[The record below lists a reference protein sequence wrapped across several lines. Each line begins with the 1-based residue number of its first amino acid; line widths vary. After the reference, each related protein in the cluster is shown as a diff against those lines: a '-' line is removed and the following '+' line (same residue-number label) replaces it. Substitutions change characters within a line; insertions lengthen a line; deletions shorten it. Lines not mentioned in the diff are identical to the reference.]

1 MTHVGWKPL
10 LGESSPRNTYRWTI
24 FIHKAA
30 LIRWTSGAVTNR
42 PLGRWVVEKN
52 SPELIKMDPI
62 PSMYGIFS
70 YIYHKNQPNV
80 DKYSIHGSYGKWIE
94 FPGKFSG
101 ANQTFTCYFI
111 NTFSIPVGRFQHF
124 NPWKKHMLEPTNQPT
139 NKQTNNKQQTTNK
152 QTTTNNKLEKIGTP
166 GIRGKN
172 TYMIEIKPPNE
183 YMLMFP
189 KIQRNLS

>member
-1 MTHVGWKPL
+1 MVHYNHYQTTNPYFFHVTPCRLETSFWENPARGTHTDGPSSSTKPPLFVGRPVPWQTVRWEGGWWK
-10 LGESSPRNTYRWTI
+10 
-24 FIHKAA
+24 
-30 LIRWTSGAVTNR
+30 
-42 PLGRWVVEKN
+42 KN

-94 FPGKFSG
+94 FPGIFSG

-139 NKQTNNKQQTTNK
+139 NKKQTTNNKQQ
-152 QTTTNNKLEKIGTP
+152 IGENRNPRDP
-166 GIRGKN
+166 G
-172 TYMIEIKPPNE
+172 
-183 YMLMFP
+183 
-189 KIQRNLS
+189 